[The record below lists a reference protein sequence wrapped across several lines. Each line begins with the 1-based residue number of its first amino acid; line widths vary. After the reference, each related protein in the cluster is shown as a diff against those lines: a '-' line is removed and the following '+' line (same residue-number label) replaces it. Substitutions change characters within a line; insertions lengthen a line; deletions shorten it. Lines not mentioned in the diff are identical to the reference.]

1 MPQVFKSLLGKS
13 LVHRRPKDE
22 GPSEIGLPTNVTHT
36 VHVGKNEAG
45 DLEGLPESWQSFI
58 DRFLS
63 KDEQKQNP
71 DAAINALKLFNYS
84 MKKPNQNVPFK
95 PFITQDTINEE
106 LEEINHILDS
116 KVSLKSTA
124 PVPPEV
130 PANLNKVKQQTKED
144 DEPPA
149 APPTSLVP
157 APEDDVPPPI
167 PDKVG
172 HRGEGNGTAP
182 SPMVRKRTV
191 EKPKMSNAA
200 VNEALREICAP
211 GDPRERFAFDK
222 ELGAGA
228 SGIVNLA
235 TERATGRRVAI
246 KDIDLTKQPRRDLI
260 LTEIRVMRDV
270 HHPNLVNF
278 LDAHLVGEHL
288 YVVMELLEGGPLT
301 DVVMETVL
309 KESQIAAVV
318 KEVLQGL
325 QFLHSLGIVHRDIKS
340 DNILL
345 GKDGSVKITDFGF
358 CANIQGDEKRQTM
371 VGTPYWMAPE
381 VVTRKKY
388 GKKVDI
394 WSLGIMAIEMITGEP
409 PYLNEAPLRALY
421 LIATHGKPE
430 ISSEY
435 TVSDLFRSFLDA
447 CLEVEVDNRASAE
460 DLLAHSFL
468 TIAGDVSALKKNI
481 TAAQKIKMKQI

>member
-1 MPQVFKSLLGKS
+1 MPQVFKNLLGKS

-45 DLEGLPESWQSFI
+45 DLEGLPESWQRFI
-58 DRFLS
+58 DKFLS

-71 DAAINALKLFNYS
+71 DAALNALKLLNYS
-84 MKKPNQNVPFK
+84 LKKPNQNTFK
-95 PFITQDTINEE
+95 PIITQDTINEE

-116 KVSLKSTA
+116 KLSLKSAT
-124 PVPPEV
+124 PIPP
-130 PANLNKVKQQTKED
+130 KED
-144 DEPPA
+144 KKQPPA

-157 APEDDVPPPI
+157 QTDDEPPPI

-172 HRGEGNGTAP
+172 SREGNGGVA
-182 SPMVRKRTV
+182 SPLVRKRTV
-191 EKPKMSNAA
+191 EKPKMTNAA
-200 VNEALREICAP
+200 VSEALREICAP

-235 TERATGRRVAI
+235 TERSTGRRVAI

-270 HHPNLVNF
+270 HHPNLVNYV
-278 LDAHLVGEHL
+278 DAHLVGEHL

-388 GKKVDI
+388 GKKVDV

-430 ISSEY
+430 ISSDY

-447 CLEVEVDNRASAE
+447 CLEVEVDNRATAE